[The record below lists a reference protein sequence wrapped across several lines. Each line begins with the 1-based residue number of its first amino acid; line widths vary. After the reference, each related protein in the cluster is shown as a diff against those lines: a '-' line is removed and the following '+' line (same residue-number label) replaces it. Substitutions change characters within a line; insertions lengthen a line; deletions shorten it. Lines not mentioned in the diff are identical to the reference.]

1 MKAILNGTGGRNWK
15 YVVLRHLRSMQV
27 INLTVSGLNIPIK
40 RQRFQRGFNRKTTT
54 NYMLSTRKSDTDR
67 LKVKEWRKTK
77 HANTNR
83 RKSGVAILIPDKAN
97 FITRELISDRGVV

>member
-1 MKAILNGTGGRNWK
+1 MSKTRLNQMVSTSQLKAEMVRLD
-15 YVVLRHLRSMQV
+15 
-27 INLTVSGLNIPIK
+27 IK
-40 RQRFQRGFNRKTTT
+40 KATP

-77 HANTNR
+77 HANTNQ

-97 FITRELISDRGVV
+97 FITRELISDRGIV